1 MKGLNQMDEELNI
14 LESKKKDEDLF
25 EGKSMADVLKEKR

>member
-1 MKGLNQMDEELNI
+1 MDEELNI
-14 LESKKKDEDLF
+14 LESKKKDADLF